1 MTQHRTETDRLVAMC
16 SPVVADARRTRIA
29 LDALAAHIECRT
41 AVLREMRREAAIGAR
56 VAELKRISG
65 AS

>member
-1 MTQHRTETDRLVAMC
+1 MTQHPTEADHLVALC
-16 SPVVADARRTRIA
+16 SPVVAAARRTRIA

-41 AVLREMRREAAIGAR
+41 AVLREMRREAEIGAR
-56 VAELKRISG
+56 AAELKRISG